1 MFVPVLAVSV
11 DGIVAYFKKQVGP
24 ASVTLTDEDQL
35 QKFLSN
41 EDASVV
47 GERFI
52 SYSFQA

>member
-1 MFVPVLAVSV
+1 MFVPVLALSV

-24 ASVTLTDEDQL
+24 ASVALTDEDQL

-47 GERFI
+47 GECFI
-52 SYSFQA
+52 PYSFQA

>member
-47 GERFI
+47 GECFI
-52 SYSFQA
+52 SYSF